1 MSTIIY
7 NFNDTDFE
15 YEIELNDFIK
25 IISKEQI
32 LEFVHEIG
40 SKLSDEKKIQ
50 VISTW
55 EDINEKDFDFSM
67 LTDFISEHEDEFI
80 EWFEDDI
87 LAHFEDEAFEYYK
100 DARDYERDPYAYFGV
115 SRTDFI

>member
-1 MSTIIY
+1 MSIIRY
-7 NFNDTDFE
+7 NFDDMDFE
-15 YEIELNDFIK
+15 YEIDINDFIK
-25 IISKEQI
+25 TISKEQMM
-32 LEFVHEIG
+32 EFAHEIW

-50 VISTW
+50 AISTW
-55 EDINEKDFDFSM
+55 EGIDEKDFDISV

-100 DARDYERDPYAYFGV
+100 DARDYERDPYVYFGV
-115 SRTDFI
+115 SRTDFM